1 MRTVAELTLGREPD
15 AVPRARR
22 MVRSALAEEMPA
34 VAGDAELV
42 VSELV
47 TNAALHGEAPITV
60 RVLVNRVARVEVH
73 DHGRSAPIL
82 LKQGTD
88 AMTGRG
94 LSMVAAV
101 ASDWGVEPAAEG
113 KTVWAELD
121 ADRAPADGT
130 PAPVVD
136 LDALIAAWADDD
148 PATATYTVQLGPV
161 STELL
166 LSAKAHI
173 DNVVRELVLIREGE
187 ASSGIP
193 LPAEL
198 SALIQTV
205 TVDFAEART
214 EIKRQ
219 AAAAAARG
227 EVLTELELHL
237 SPSAADAGE
246 RYLIALDRADR
257 YARSAHLLT
266 VAPPRIHRVFRQW
279 YVRTS
284 IEQLRALSQGREPPR
299 WVPFQTV
306 LVDEVGRLD
315 ELAVG
320 AEGIAMMQ
328 RISGQLAAAASAEE
342 MAYLVVERAVEFLGV
357 ESARVRMVD
366 GGRLRSVA
374 WQSRSGKPDHDLRNL
389 DLDSDLP
396 AAVAVRT
403 GQPVH
408 IRSLMETFGALPGL
422 QGHYEEG
429 QSGYA
434 VPLVADGVSAGVLTL
449 TFAGG
454 ELSDEAELEFVSSL
468 ADVLAGALRR
478 ADQNHDLRHAAG
490 AEEVLERLPLAT
502 LAVDGSGLIALCNA
516 AAGTVLGRAPGDLV
530 GQPLASL
537 MPDRLRA
544 AHLAAFARFV
554 ENGEGDLVD
563 APPFIVPALRPGG
576 DEIDL
581 EMTLTPVARP
591 SAHGIV
597 AFATLRPAPDGSA
610 EHGTPVSG
618 RFLDASVAA
627 LTGQRDILERMV
639 AGDPLPTVLD
649 SLVGVIEAVG
659 APGSIASVQ
668 LIDPDG
674 VRLRHGASRSLPASY
689 VEAMDGLEIGPNAGS
704 CGTAAFTRSEVVVED
719 LAVDPLWDDYR
730 HLALPIGLRACWSTP
745 ILAGDGA
752 LLGTF
757 AIYYP
762 EPARPPER
770 DRHLVGVLVRTASV
784 AIGRSRA
791 DQLRDAAL
799 RQEQAAREELQK
811 AHANLTFVLEAT
823 TRVASSLD
831 SDDTLRTLARIA
843 VPALAD
849 ICLIDLLDGVA
860 FRRAATAA
868 SEGVDPQAAARLGDF
883 APDAAGNHPAAVALR
898 TGRVVFVDVV
908 DEDAIR
914 QATTTE
920 EHRTFVGQARA
931 RSAIA
936 IPLAARGRNL
946 GAMTLIMVAPGRSF
960 SEADKS
966 MVEDLGR
973 RVALAIDNTQLY
985 ASTREAERR
994 LRLVAQAGVLLTSSL
1009 ELDTVVARLAELVQG
1024 QVADVCEIHVRRT
1037 PEQWWHLSPG
1047 SGLARLVRSDRL
1059 PALVAE
1065 AVDTRTIVITRS
1077 SASEVFTPSAGVEGE
1092 AAPTVIPLIAHGD
1105 VVGVIA
1111 LVSPGATEPTRVP
1124 AETLDVIAG
1133 RAALAI
1139 DNALLYEQERTAA
1152 EILQRSLLPHH
1163 LPSVDGVRSAARY
1176 LPAGARNEIGG
1187 DWYDLF
1193 RLSPE
1198 RIGIVMGDVM
1208 GRGIPAASIMGQL
1221 RNGLRML
1228 ALQDTEPAEALHLLN
1243 RMLGADHDS
1252 PLATVAYGVIDIP
1265 RRSLQLANAG
1275 HLPPLLIRRS
1285 ESLYLDQ
1292 KAGLPLGAF
1301 PETVYKLA
1309 RFDLEAGDALVLYTD
1324 GLIEQRDRS
1333 LEEGLEA
1340 LLVAGRAVPAADP
1353 DGICDALLA
1362 AFRGESDEDDTAA
1375 LALVLE

>member
-121 ADRAPADGT
+121 ADRTPADDA

-166 LSAKAHI
+166 LAAKAHI
-173 DNVVRELVLIREGE
+173 DNVVRELVLMREGE
-187 ASSGIP
+187 ASSGVA

-279 YVRTS
+279 YVRTI
-284 IEQLRALSQGREPPR
+284 IEQLRALSQGHEPPR
-299 WVPFQTV
+299 WVPFQVV

-315 ELAVG
+315 DLAVG
-320 AEGIAMMQ
+320 AERLAMMQ
-328 RISGQLAAAASAEE
+328 RISSQLAATVSAEE
-342 MAYLVVERAVEFLGV
+342 MAYLAVERAVEFLGV
-357 ESARVRMVD
+357 ESARVRMAD

-374 WQSRSGKPDHDLRNL
+374 RRSRSGKPDHDLR
-389 DLDSDLP
+389 DLDIDSGLP

-408 IRSLMETFGALPGL
+408 VRSLVETFDPLPGL
-422 QGHYEEG
+422 RGHYEDG

-434 VPLVADGVSAGVLTL
+434 VPLVADGVTAGALTL
-449 TFAGG
+449 TFAGD

-468 ADVLAGALRR
+468 ADVLARALRR
-478 ADQNHDLRHAAG
+478 ADQNHDLRCAAG
-490 AEEVLERLPLAT
+490 VEEVLERLPLAA

-516 AAGTVLGRAPGDLV
+516 AAGSILRRDPDDLV
-530 GQPLASL
+530 GQPLAAL
-537 MPDRLRA
+537 MPGRLRA
-544 AHLAAFARFV
+544 AHQAAFARFV
-554 ENGEGDLVD
+554 DNGEGDLVD
-563 APPFIVPALRPGG
+563 SSPFIVPALGPDGE
-576 DEIDL
+576 EIDL
-581 EMTLTPVARP
+581 EMTLTAVARP
-591 SAHGIV
+591 SGHGIV
-597 AFATLRPAPDGSA
+597 AFATLRPAPEGSA
-610 EHGTPVSG
+610 GHGTPVSG

-649 SLVGVIEAVG
+649 SLVGVIETVG
-659 APGSIASVQ
+659 APGSVASVQ

-674 VRLRHGASRSLPASY
+674 IRLRHGASRSLPAGY

-704 CGTAAFTRSEVVVED
+704 CGTAAYTRSEVVVED
-719 LAVDPLWDDYR
+719 IAVDPLWDDYR

-745 ILAGDGA
+745 ILAGDGT

-762 EPARPPER
+762 EPARPSER
-770 DRHLVGVLVRTASV
+770 DRDLVGVLVRTASV
-784 AIGRSRA
+784 AIGRSRS

-868 SEGVDPQAAARLGDF
+868 SEGVDPDAAARLGRF
-883 APDAAGNHPAAVALR
+883 APDAAGDHPAAVALR
-898 TGRVVFVDVV
+898 TGRVVLV

-920 EHRTFVGQARA
+920 EHRTFVGPAGA
-931 RSAIA
+931 RSAMA

-1009 ELDTVVARLAELVQG
+1009 DLDTVVARLAELVQG

-1037 PEQWWHLSPG
+1037 PEQWWHLSPR
-1047 SGLARLVRSDRL
+1047 SEPARLVRSDRL

-1065 AVDTRTIVITRS
+1065 AVDTRATVITRS
-1077 SASEVFTPSAGVEGE
+1077 AAGEVFTPNAGVEGE
-1092 AAPTVIPLIAHGD
+1092 AATTVIPLIAHGD

-1139 DNALLYEQERTAA
+1139 DNALLYDQERTAA
-1152 EILQRSLLPHH
+1152 EILQRSLLPPH
-1163 LPSVDGVRSAARY
+1163 LPLVDGVRSAARY

-1228 ALQDTEPAEALHLLN
+1228 ALQETEPAEALHLLN

-1301 PETVYKLA
+1301 PETVYTSA
-1309 RFDLEAGDALVLYTD
+1309 RFDLESGDALVLYTD

-1340 LLVAGRAVPAADP
+1340 LLAAGRAVPAADP
-1353 DGICDALLA
+1353 HGICDALLG
-1362 AFRGESDEDDTAA
+1362 AFRRDSDEDDTAA
-1375 LALVLE
+1375 LALVLD